1 MEDTPQSRDRPSA
14 VGGGRDSSTRRG
26 FLAGGLAA
34 LAGVT
39 TLGRAAGRRQMGDA
53 VVSADGNA
61 EYDTIRPAIEEAEPG
76 DAIRVLPGTYEGT
89 VPVDV
94 PDLKLLSIR
103 PGAATI
109 RGSWSEA
116 GPVVDVA
123 ADGVTVQ
130 GFRISNPDGR
140 LGIAVDG
147 GHSGVSLT
155 LNHVTDVGPF
165 GPPGAA
171 AISVAPPQEQL
182 GIAENVVER
191 VESVVPE
198 AGAYPISG
206 GIVVAGI
213 AGGDAD
219 PVLSDGEIRD
229 NVVRELTSEYACRG
243 ITIGADAEAVEVAHN
258 DIYALS
264 ATNEDDEPKPYA
276 LAFQTAGTTEDVSFE
291 RNLIEDVTAS
301 AYVGAG
307 LLLRGQPDGLLATG
321 NDLLAPVGV
330 QNETDVAVT
339 ATGNWWGDPGGP
351 LSAGSNRAV
360 RADDSDERATI
371 VGSALVDPWLTE
383 SIQGEETETNWYV
396 DERLSRDSLDY
407 ANETESL
414 VAPGTDPTGTRW

>member
-1 MEDTPQSRDRPSA
+1 
-14 VGGGRDSSTRRG
+14 
-26 FLAGGLAA
+26 
-34 LAGVT
+34 
-39 TLGRAAGRRQMGDA
+39 MGDA

-61 EYDTIRPAIEEAEPG
+61 EYDTIRPAIEAAEPG

-89 VPVDV
+89 VPIDV

-165 GPPGAA
+165 GTPGAA
-171 AISVAPPQEQL
+171 GISVTPPQERL
-182 GIAENVVER
+182 EIVENVVET
-191 VESVVPE
+191 VESVVSE
-198 AGAYPISG
+198 AGAYPISD
-206 GIVVAGI
+206 GIVVTGI

-243 ITIGADAEAVEVAHN
+243 ITIGADAEAVDVAHN

-276 LAFQTAGTTEDVSFE
+276 LAFQTAGTTDDVSFE

-301 AYVGAG
+301 EYAGTG
-307 LLLRGQPDGLLATG
+307 LLLRGDPGDLGVND
-321 NDLLAPVGV
+321 NDLLTPVGI
-330 QNETDVAVT
+330 QNETDVDVS
-339 ATGNWWGDPGGP
+339 ATRNWWQDPTGP
-351 LSAGSNRAV
+351 LWYGSNRAV
-360 RADDSDERATI
+360 LSDSRSDKPTAIVGPATARPWLEASIQSDDSTA
-371 VGSALVDPWLTE
+371 
-383 SIQGEETETNWYV
+383 TNWYV
-396 DERLSRDSLDY
+396 DERLSRDALDY
-407 ANETESL
+407 ANETATL